1 MAIAFSFL
9 ISRVLCLAGR
19 AAVRTIKVKGISL
32 RRTVPFPPTAW
43 LPFPPATH
51 RRSAPRSGFH
61 GIAYQ
66 ELGSLERL

>member
-32 RRTVPFPPTAW
+32 RRTVRLPRQPGCLFHLQPTGAVRHG
-43 LPFPPATH
+43 LVSMAS
-51 RRSAPRSGFH
+51 RIRS
-61 GIAYQ
+61 
-66 ELGSLERL
+66 